1 MLLMDAEKGQ
11 HRHDLQEQTQDISA
25 GKIEIGHFRRDQN
38 KFFAPANK
46 EIGHLKRD
54 QNKFFAPAIRNGYK
68 NTIGALMDANR
79 IIYT

>member
-25 GKIEIGHFRRDQN
+25 GNIEIGHFR
-38 KFFAPANK
+38 
-46 EIGHLKRD
+46 RD